1 MGLVKYIREEIQVIR
16 ERDPAIKSNWEV
28 FLYPSFKVIL
38 SYRVAH
44 RLYRKK
50 HYFLA
55 RWVSQRAARK
65 TGIEIH
71 PGARIG
77 RGLFIDHGTGVIIGE
92 TTIIGN
98 NVTLYQGVTLGG
110 TGKEKG
116 KRHPTLKDNVMVS
129 AGAKILGS
137 FTIGE
142 NSKIGAGAVVLK
154 EVPPNCTV
162 VGVPGRIVKMGDQKI
177 PREDMD
183 QVHLPDP
190 VSNDIRELQKDNI
203 REFTMDDIYERTQD
217 GRVIYHNPD
226 DPNRSFSSRMEAQ
239 QWIDSFNKQVQSA
252 LIQTA
257 TQIRDKNAKA
267 AMPALRLLQF
277 APVYDVMDPA
287 IREVFDDLIS
297 DYEVKNRSG
306 KVVGYSCDL
315 EKMAMKAARLAKK
328 YNNSPRKR
336 SANAKM
342 GKQKARKSPALD
354 MKGKG
359 SARNS
364 KANDEPQTIEEAMK
378 RLNEINRR
386 NR

>member
-1 MGLVKYIREEIQVIR
+1 MYIPEEDEDTKLDDIDVEETEVDEEEVDVEEDEDDEDEDSEDESDDQDEPDDLADAFSRLRSMDAESAEGDVDGGDGADDDGDD
-16 ERDPAIKSNWEV
+16 EADDSYEEDDLAADDGGDDADGGSAVYPDATQYQASQQAIVDQLN
-28 FLYPSFKVIL
+28 
-38 SYRVAH
+38 RQAVAQ
-44 RLYRKK
+44 
-50 HYFLA
+50 A
-55 RWVSQRAARK
+55 RQQ
-65 TGIEIH
+65 
-71 PGARIG
+71 
-77 RGLFIDHGTGVIIGE
+77 F
-92 TTIIGN
+92 
-98 NVTLYQGVTLGG
+98 
-110 TGKEKG
+110 
-116 KRHPTLKDNVMVS
+116 
-129 AGAKILGS
+129 
-137 FTIGE
+137 
-142 NSKIGAGAVVLK
+142 
-154 EVPPNCTV
+154 
-162 VGVPGRIVKMGDQKI
+162 
-177 PREDMD
+177 
-183 QVHLPDP
+183 
-190 VSNDIRELQKDNI
+190 QKDGI
-203 REFTMDDIYERTQD
+203 REFTMDDVYERTQD

-226 DPNRSFSSRMEAQ
+226 DPNRPFSSRMEAQ
-239 QWIDSFNKQVQSA
+239 QWIDSFNKQVQTA

-328 YNNSPRKR
+328 YNNSPRKA

-364 KANDEPQTIEEAMK
+364 KTNDEPQTMEEAMK

>member
-1 MGLVKYIREEIQVIR
+1 MYIPEEDDDTKLDDIDTEETEVDEEDVDVEEEDDDDETEDSEDESDDQDEPDDLADAFSRLRQMDEDDAEGDV
-16 ERDPAIKSNWEV
+16 EGGEGADDDDVDETDDADAEDDLALDDGGDGDDGGSASYPDTAQYQASQQAIIDQLN
-28 FLYPSFKVIL
+28 
-38 SYRVAH
+38 RQAVAQ
-44 RLYRKK
+44 
-50 HYFLA
+50 A
-55 RWVSQRAARK
+55 RQQ
-65 TGIEIH
+65 
-71 PGARIG
+71 
-77 RGLFIDHGTGVIIGE
+77 F
-92 TTIIGN
+92 
-98 NVTLYQGVTLGG
+98 
-110 TGKEKG
+110 
-116 KRHPTLKDNVMVS
+116 
-129 AGAKILGS
+129 
-137 FTIGE
+137 
-142 NSKIGAGAVVLK
+142 
-154 EVPPNCTV
+154 
-162 VGVPGRIVKMGDQKI
+162 
-177 PREDMD
+177 
-183 QVHLPDP
+183 
-190 VSNDIRELQKDNI
+190 QKDNI

-226 DPNRSFSSRMEAQ
+226 DPNRPFSSRMEAQ

-364 KANDEPQTIEEAMK
+364 KANDEPQTMEEAMK